1 LRFAGEG
8 ADVDV
13 DLVLVVDVDLDGDGD
28 LAWTPKA
35 GTAHTILVSI
45 ATTSSS
51 KRSSLVTEIGHE
63 FSQPEHVERRSAL
76 HGLSARDFLSVCA
89 VRLRPPTRSLGNVTH
104 DGLRRS
110 SQWIGALRVAAR

>member
-1 LRFAGEG
+1 LADGTPVLVLVWPFGHSCAVSFAVAGEG

-45 ATTSSS
+45 ATTPSSRRIP
-51 KRSSLVTEIGHE
+51 RS
-63 FSQPEHVERRSAL
+63 
-76 HGLSARDFLSVCA
+76 
-89 VRLRPPTRSLGNVTH
+89 
-104 DGLRRS
+104 
-110 SQWIGALRVAAR
+110 